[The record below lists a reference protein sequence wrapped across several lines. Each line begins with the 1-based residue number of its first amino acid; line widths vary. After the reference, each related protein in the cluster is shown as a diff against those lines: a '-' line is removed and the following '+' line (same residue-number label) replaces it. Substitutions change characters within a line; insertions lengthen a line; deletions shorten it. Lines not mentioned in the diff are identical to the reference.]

1 MNNDINFDDN
11 EDEDNDNTDLLEA
24 SRSRIS
30 LNDNY
35 QEQRTLEA
43 HEIVDQENQ
52 RPKPMFGLPDLPE
65 E

>member
-43 HEIVDQENQ
+43 HEIVDQEN
-52 RPKPMFGLPDLPE
+52 
-65 E
+65 